1 MPQKIKKSKFDSLH
15 PPKNINR
22 EEKVRTAIKA
32 ISDMKEKLVAE
43 GLEKSLPMD
52 LARSFDI
59 GDEGDR
65 ADTERTHEVSILL
78 SVRDKEKLHAAEEA
92 LERIRGGT
100 YGICEECGDE
110 IGGERLK
117 VMPLAKSCV
126 TCQSQM
132 EKEKIH
138 QRFAEEEPDQS
149 LIGEIAEA
157 GTD

>member
-1 MPQKIKKSKFDSLH
+1 
-15 PPKNINR
+15 
-22 EEKVRTAIKA
+22 
-32 ISDMKEKLVAE
+32 VAE